1 MIMKKQQADLVLA
14 DPIQVNI
21 AEQNK
26 SDLEAYAEEVVSNR
40 AVVSIYG
47 FKPVH
52 MLLIYCA
59 YAKTGMTGKR
69 TIKSARLVGDMLGFY
84 HPHSSD
90 AAYSAVTTLINW
102 YDCYYTLFQKQ
113 GNFGNYSGDGPAAMR
128 YTETTLTPFALDC
141 VIGDLKE
148 SPNVV
153 DWMNNYDNTT
163 VQPIFLPLKVP
174 LLLINGTDGIA
185 IGMKADIP
193 SHNLNEVVDATIRL
207 IDNPDASV
215 VLVPDHCMSCE
226 IVDTNWI
233 AISNSGR
240 GNYTV
245 RSIINLGEYE
255 GYPALFIKSLPNR
268 TRLDP
273 IKKDIE
279 ELKFTDLP
287 QIIGIY
293 EDCTPTELTCI
304 VKFRRGTDLNY
315 AKQILYKKTNLQRT
329 FRVNFQVYDPRCHCL
344 IPLSYKAY
352 LQFFIEF
359 RKSTLFR
366 LYSSKYQECITKI
379 HALDM
384 YVQLSNHKDLDKI
397 ISFIRKN
404 TRWSDSELIE
414 ELIQRFNLTD
424 LQATFVIHNDL
435 SKISP
440 YHTEIYAKQLEELN
454 QQANTYYLKLV
465 NEEELTKDIKEDLLR
480 IKKQYGSP
488 RRCKIITENE
498 VMGIPEGR
506 FKIIVTERNF
516 ICKVDVNRS
525 GVPNFRQD
533 KPKYMLIA
541 NNTDNLLIFD
551 NQGKIYKLPVNS
563 ITLHD
568 SRSNGLDIR
577 ILVKDLTSDIVTII
591 TESSLVEFSKRINPS
606 FYLVCLSRNGFCKK
620 VELDELQSISTKGTT
635 YMKVD
640 PDDVV
645 QDITIAP
652 ENVDLIVYSNSRA
665 IRYPIQDVATLK
677 RTSRGSLSIKADY
690 TDGLAVITG
699 RATHVLVITDNGYI
713 NKFKVEGF
721 PTSSRGLTGSK
732 IIKLHQGDN
741 IKLVFGVTNYDQIR
755 VVTNQTDNTIHIS
768 DIPEASSISPG
779 QKVIP
784 TREIVLRAFLIK
796 Q

>member
-1 MIMKKQQADLVLA
+1 MKKQQTDLVLSK
-14 DPIQVNI
+14 PIQVNI
-21 AEQNK
+21 VDQNK
-26 SDLEAYAEEVVSNR
+26 SDLEAYAEEIVTNR
-40 AVVSIYG
+40 AVVDIYG

-52 MLLIYCA
+52 RLLLYCA
-59 YAKTGMTGKR
+59 FAKTGMTGKR
-69 TIKSARLVGDMLGFY
+69 TIKSARLVGDVIGLF
-84 HPHSSD
+84 HPHGSDSSYI
-90 AAYSAVTTLINW
+90 AITTLINW
-102 YDCYYTLFQKQ
+102 FDCYIPLFVKQ
-113 GNFGNYSGDGPAAMR
+113 GNWGSYQGDSPAAMR
-128 YTETTLTPFALDC
+128 YTECTLSPFALDC

-148 SPNVV
+148 TTTVV
-153 DWMNNYDNTT
+153 DWTRNYDGTIA
-163 VQPIFLPLKVP
+163 QPVYLPIKLP

-193 SHNLNEVVDATIRL
+193 THNLNEVVDATIRL
-207 IDNPDASV
+207 IDNPDSSI
-215 VLVPDHCMSCE
+215 VLIPDHCMSCE
-226 IVDTNWI
+226 IIDTNWK

-240 GNYTV
+240 GSYTV

-255 GYPALFIKSLPNR
+255 GYPALFIKSLPNK

-273 IKKDIE
+273 IKKNIE

-287 QIIGIY
+287 QIMGVY
-293 EDCTPTELTCI
+293 EDCTPTDLTCI

-329 FRVNFQVYDPRCHCL
+329 FRVNFQVYDPRCHSL
-344 IPLSYKAY
+344 VPLSYKAY

-384 YVQLSNHKDLDKI
+384 YIELSKHKDLDKI
-397 ISFIRKN
+397 ITFIRHN
-404 TRWSDSELIE
+404 TKWSDSELVE
-414 ELIQRFNLTD
+414 ELIQQFKLTD
-424 LQATFVIHNDL
+424 LQASFVIHNDI

-440 YHTEIYAKQLEELN
+440 YHTELYAKQLDELKHS
-454 QQANTYYLKLV
+454 AEVYYSKLV
-465 NEEELTKDIKEDLLR
+465 NEDELTKDIREELLR
-480 IKKQYGSP
+480 IKKQYGTP
-488 RRCKIITENE
+488 RRCKIITESE
-498 VMGIPEGR
+498 VTGIPEGR
-506 FKIIVTERNF
+506 FKIVITERNY
-516 ICKVDVNRS
+516 ICKIDVNRNNI
-525 GVPNFRQD
+525 PNFKQD

-551 NQGKIYKLPVNS
+551 SQGKIYKLSVNS

-568 SRSNGLDIR
+568 NRSNGLDIR
-577 ILVKDLTSDIVTII
+577 ILVKSLTSDIVTII
-591 TESSLVEFSKRINPS
+591 TETSLIEYSKRINPS
-606 FYLVCLSRNGFCKK
+606 FYLISVSRNGYCKK
-620 VELDELQSISTKGTT
+620 VVLDELLSISTKGTT

-645 QDITIAP
+645 QDLTIAP
-652 ENVDLIVYSNSRA
+652 ENVDLIVYSHSRA
-665 IRYPIQDVATLK
+665 IRYPILEVPTLK
-677 RTSRGSLSIKADY
+677 RISRGYLSIKADY

-713 NKFKVEGF
+713 NKFKIEGF
-721 PTSSRGLTGSK
+721 PTTTRGLNGSK

-741 IKLVFGVTNYDQIR
+741 IKLVFGVTNYDKIR
-755 VVTNQTDNTIHIS
+755 VITSQTDNIINIS
-768 DIPEASSISPG
+768 DITEASSISPG

-784 TREIVLRAFLIK
+784 SREIVLKASLIR

>member
-1 MIMKKQQADLVLA
+1 MKKQQDSLVLA

-21 AEQNK
+21 VEQNK
-26 SDLEAYAEEVVSNR
+26 SDLEAYAEEVLSNR
-40 AVVSIYG
+40 AVVNIYG
-47 FKPVH
+47 WKPVH
-52 MLLIYCA
+52 MLLLYCA
-59 YAKTGMTGKR
+59 FAKTGMTGKK
-69 TIKSARLVGDMLGFY
+69 TIKSARLVGDCIGVF
-84 HPHSSD
+84 HPHGDNSTYQ
-90 AAYSAVTTLINW
+90 AILNLLNW
-102 YDCYYTLFQKQ
+102 YDCYLPLFKKQ
-113 GNFGNYSGDGPAAMR
+113 GNWGSFQGDSPAAYR
-128 YTETTLTPFALDC
+128 YTECTLSPFALDC

-153 DWMNNYDNTT
+153 DWTRNYDGTT
-163 VQPIFLPLKVP
+163 VQPLYLPIKLP

-193 SHNLNEVVDATIRL
+193 SHNINEVIDATIRL
-207 IDNPDASV
+207 IDNPEAPV

-226 IVDTNWI
+226 IVDTNWK

-255 GYPALFIKSLPNR
+255 GYPALYIKSLPNK

-273 IKKDIE
+273 IKKNIE

-287 QIIGIY
+287 QIMGVY
-293 EDCTPTELTCI
+293 EDCTPTEVTCI

-329 FRVNFQVYDPRCHCL
+329 FRVNFQVYDPRCHRL

-352 LQFFIEF
+352 LEFFIEF

-384 YVQLSNHKDLDKI
+384 YVELSKHKDLDTI
-397 ISFIRKN
+397 IAFIRKN
-404 TRWSDSELIE
+404 TKWSDSELIE

-424 LQATFVIHNDL
+424 LQAAFVIHNDL

-440 YHTEIYAKQLEELN
+440 YHVEIYAQQLVELK
-454 QQANTYYLKLV
+454 QQADLYYSKLV
-465 NEEELTKDIKEDLLR
+465 NEAELTKDIREELLR

-488 RRCKIITENE
+488 RRCKIIKENE
-498 VMGIPEGR
+498 VTGIPEGR
-506 FKIIVTERNF
+506 FKIIVTERSY
-516 ICKVDVNRS
+516 ICKIDINRT
-525 GVPNFRQD
+525 GVPNFKQD
-533 KPKYMLIA
+533 RPKYMLIA
-541 NNTDNLLIFD
+541 DNTDNLLIFD
-551 NQGKIYKLPVNS
+551 NQGKIYKLPVNN

-568 SRSNGLDIR
+568 NRSNGLDIR
-577 ILVKDLTSDIVTII
+577 ILVKSLTSDIVSII
-591 TESSLVEFSKRINPS
+591 TESSLIEYSKRINPM
-606 FYLVCLSRNGFCKK
+606 FYLICLSRNGFCKK
-620 VELDELQSISTKGTT
+620 VELEELLAISTKGTT

-640 PDDVV
+640 PDDLV

-652 ENVDLIVYSNSRA
+652 ENVDLIVYSHSRA
-665 IRYPIQDVATLK
+665 IRYPVQDVPILK
-677 RTSRGSLSIKADY
+677 RTARGFVSIKADY

-721 PTSSRGLTGSK
+721 PTSSRGLNGSK

-741 IKLVFGVTNYDQIR
+741 IKLVFGVTNYDQIKII
-755 VVTNQTDNTIHIS
+755 TDQSESIINVS
-768 DIPEASSISPG
+768 DIIEASSISPG
-779 QKVIP
+779 KKVIP
-784 TREIVLRAFLIK
+784 TREIVLKAFVIR

>member
-1 MIMKKQQADLVLA
+1 MKKPQTEVVLV

-21 AEQNK
+21 VDQNK
-26 SDLEAYAEEVVSNR
+26 SDLDAYAEEVVTNR
-40 AVVSIYG
+40 AVVDIYG

-52 MLLIYCA
+52 RLLLYCA
-59 YAKTGMTGKR
+59 FAKTGMTGKK
-69 TIKSARLVGDMLGFY
+69 TIKSARLVGDVIGLFHAHGDISTY
-84 HPHSSD
+84 TSIS
-90 AAYSAVTTLINW
+90 TLLNW
-102 YDCYYTLFQKQ
+102 YDCYIPLFKKQ
-113 GNFGNYSGDGPAAMR
+113 GNWGSYQGDEPAAMR
-128 YTETTLTPFALDC
+128 YTECTLSPFALDC
-141 VIGDLKE
+141 VIGDLRE
-148 SPNVV
+148 SPAVV
-153 DWMNNYDNTT
+153 DWTRNYDNTT
-163 VQPIFLPLKVP
+163 VQPVFLPVKLP

-185 IGMKADIP
+185 VGMKADIP
-193 SHNLNEVVDATIRL
+193 THNINEVINATIQV
-207 IDNPDASV
+207 IDNPDAPV
-215 VLVPDHCMSCE
+215 VLIPDHCMSCE
-226 IVDTNWI
+226 IVDTNWK

-255 GYPALFIKSLPNR
+255 GYPALFIKSLPNK

-273 IKKDIE
+273 IKKNIE

-287 QIIGIY
+287 QILGVY
-293 EDCTPTELTCI
+293 EDCTPTDMTCI

-315 AKQILYKKTNLQRT
+315 AKQILYKKTNLQKT
-329 FRVNFQVYDPRCHCL
+329 FRVNFQVYDPRCHRL

-352 LQFFIEF
+352 IQFFIEF

-384 YVQLSNHKDLDKI
+384 YVTLSKHKDLDKI
-397 ISFIRKN
+397 IAFIRKN
-404 TRWSDSELIE
+404 ISWSDSELIE
-414 ELIQRFNLTD
+414 ELIQQFNLTD
-424 LQATFVIHNDL
+424 LQSTFLIHNDI

-440 YHTEIYAKQLEELN
+440 YHTDIYEKQLNELK
-454 QQANTYYLKLV
+454 QSADTYYSKLV
-465 NEEELTKDIKEDLLR
+465 NEDELTKDIREELLR

-498 VMGIPEGR
+498 VAGIPEGR
-506 FKIIVTERNF
+506 FKIVITERNY
-516 ICKVDVNRS
+516 ICKIDANRN
-525 GVPNFRQD
+525 GVPNFKQD

-541 NNTDNLLIFD
+541 ENTDNLLIFD

-568 SRSNGLDIR
+568 NRSNGLDIR
-577 ILVKDLTSDIVTII
+577 VLIKALTSDIVTII
-591 TESSLVEFSKRINPS
+591 TESSLVEYSKRINPS
-606 FYLVCLSRNGFCKK
+606 FYLVCLSRNGYCKK
-620 VELDELQSISTKGTT
+620 VVLDELLSVSLKGTP

-640 PDDVV
+640 PDDAV

-652 ENVDLIVYSNSRA
+652 ENIDLIVYSHSRA

-677 RTSRGSLSIKADY
+677 RTARGYLSIKADY

-721 PTSSRGLTGSK
+721 PTTTRGLNGSK

-741 IKLVFGVTNYDQIR
+741 IKLVFGVTNYDKIR
-755 VVTNQTDNTIHIS
+755 VVTDQTDTTINIS
-768 DIPEASSISPG
+768 DIAEGSSISPG

-784 TREIVLRAFLIK
+784 TREIVLRAGIIK
-796 Q
+796 H

>member
-1 MIMKKQQADLVLA
+1 
-14 DPIQVNI
+14 
-21 AEQNK
+21 
-26 SDLEAYAEEVVSNR
+26 
-40 AVVSIYG
+40 
-47 FKPVH
+47 
-52 MLLIYCA
+52 MLLFCA

-69 TIKSARLVGDMLGFY
+69 TIKSARLVGDVIGFY

-90 AAYSAVTTLINW
+90 AAYVSILTLINW
-102 YDCYYTLFQKQ
+102 YDCYCPLFNKQ
-113 GNFGNYSGDGPAAMR
+113 GNWGNFTGDGPAAYR
-128 YTETTLTPFALDC
+128 YTECTLSPFALDC
-141 VIGDLKE
+141 VLGDLKE

-153 DWMNNYDNTT
+153 DWTMNYDNTT
-163 VQPIFLPLKVP
+163 VQPLYLPIKVP

-193 SHNLNEVVDATIRL
+193 SHNINEVIDATIRL
-207 IDNPDASV
+207 LDNPDAPV

-226 IVDTNWI
+226 IVDTNWK

-240 GNYTV
+240 GSYTV

-255 GYPALFIKSLPNR
+255 GYPALFIKSLPNK

-287 QIIGIY
+287 QIIGVY
-293 EDCTPTELTCI
+293 EDCTPTDMTCI

-315 AKQILYKKTNLQRT
+315 AKQILYKKTQLQRT
-329 FRVNFQVYDPRCHCL
+329 FRVNFQVYDPRCHRL
-344 IPLSYKAY
+344 VPLSYKGY
-352 LQFFIEF
+352 LQFFIDF

-397 ISFIRKN
+397 IAFIRKN
-404 TRWSDSELIE
+404 TRWSDYELIE
-414 ELIQRFNLTD
+414 ELIQRFSLTD

-440 YHTEIYAKQLEELN
+440 YHTEIYAKQLAELK
-454 QQANTYYLKLV
+454 QQADIYYSKLV
-465 NEEELTKDIKEDLLR
+465 NEDELTKDIREDLLR

-488 RRCKIITENE
+488 RRCRIIKESE
-498 VMGIPEGR
+498 VTGIPEGR

-516 ICKVDVNRS
+516 ICKVDVNRN
-525 GVPNFRQD
+525 GIPNFKQD
-533 KPKYMLIA
+533 KPKYMLVA
-541 NNTDNLLIFD
+541 DNTDNLLILD
-551 NQGKIYKLPVNS
+551 NQGKIYKLPVNV

-577 ILVKDLTSDIVTII
+577 ILVKNLTSDIVSII
-591 TESSLVEFSKRINPS
+591 TESSLVDYSKRINPM
-606 FYLVCLSRNGFCKK
+606 FYMVCLSRNGFCKK
-620 VELDELQSISTKGTT
+620 VELEELLSISTKGTT
-635 YMKVD
+635 YMKLD
-640 PDDVV
+640 PDDLV

-652 ENVDLIVYSNSRA
+652 ENVDLIVYSHSRA
-665 IRYPIQDVATLK
+665 IRYPIQDVSTLK
-677 RTSRGSLSIKADY
+677 RTARGFQSINADY
-690 TDGLAVITG
+690 TDGLAVITS

-741 IKLVFGVTNYDQIR
+741 IKLVFGVTNNDAIR
-755 VVTNQTDNTIHIS
+755 VVTDQTDKVIQIA

-784 TREIVLRAFLIK
+784 TREIVLRAFLVR
-796 Q
+796 